1 MFHVTAVCLAECESP
16 IRTVSHIQ
24 TIPFCHRGA
33 WGVGR
38 TSTHCSPSVKSVTPD
53 RLAGHRAWHGGSTV
67 GPKAR
72 LGKATVLGG
81 LDPTCQNS
89 GGLADISIC
98 G

>member
-16 IRTVSHIQ
+16 IRTVSHVQ
-24 TIPFCHRGA
+24 TIPFLPRRGR
-33 WGVGR
+33 GCR

-72 LGKATVLGG
+72 LGKAAVLGG

-89 GGLADISIC
+89 GGLADISIR